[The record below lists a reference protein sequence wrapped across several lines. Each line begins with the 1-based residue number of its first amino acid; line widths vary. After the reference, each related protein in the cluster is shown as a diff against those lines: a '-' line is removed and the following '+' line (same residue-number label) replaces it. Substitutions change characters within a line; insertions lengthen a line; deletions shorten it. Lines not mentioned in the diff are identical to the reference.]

1 MEIDYAVYSL
11 SDRFYEKYPNPPYK
25 ELLKKKERGY
35 ACLLI
40 QSHYGYFICIPYR
53 TEISHKYAYH
63 FRKSSRSQKHRSGLD
78 YTKIAIIKDISYIDR
93 IAIIDQDEFAETR
106 KHIYYI
112 AEKAEQY
119 IEEYKKHISDK
130 LKKSQLAKTQ
140 EDFEKVC
147 LPYGCQK
154 VVLTSGEN
162 GYGIPELQAVLN
174 EAVAA
179 EFTDDEEAE

>member
-63 FRKSSRSQKHRSGLD
+63 FRKSSRSQKHKSGLD
-78 YTKIAIIKDISYIDR
+78 YTKIAIIKD
-93 IAIIDQDEFAETR
+93 
-106 KHIYYI
+106 IYYI

-119 IEEYKKHISDK
+119 IEEYKKHIS
-130 LKKSQLAKTQ
+130 
-140 EDFEKVC
+140 
-147 LPYGCQK
+147 
-154 VVLTSGEN
+154 GEN
-162 GYGIPELQAVLN
+162 TLDKREFRRKYGWSTLKYFHKEL
-174 EAVAA
+174 EIG
-179 EFTDDEEAE
+179 

>member
-63 FRKSSRSQKHRSGLD
+63 FRKSSRSQKHKSGLD
-78 YTKIAIIKDISYIDR
+78 YTKIAIIKDIS
-93 IAIIDQDEFAETR
+93 
-106 KHIYYI
+106 YI

-119 IEEYKKHISDK
+119 IEEYKKHIS
-130 LKKSQLAKTQ
+130 
-140 EDFEKVC
+140 
-147 LPYGCQK
+147 
-154 VVLTSGEN
+154 GEN
-162 GYGIPELQAVLN
+162 TLDKREFRRKYGWSTLKYFHKEL
-174 EAVAA
+174 EIG
-179 EFTDDEEAE
+179 

>member
-1 MEIDYAVYSL
+1 MPYLCGFWRFANAYLVYMYIRRRKLEIDYAVYSL
-11 SDRFYEKYPNPPYK
+11 SDEFYEKYPNPPYK
-25 ELLKKKERGY
+25 ELLKKKERRY

-119 IEEYKKHISDK
+119 IEEYKKHIS
-130 LKKSQLAKTQ
+130 
-140 EDFEKVC
+140 
-147 LPYGCQK
+147 
-154 VVLTSGEN
+154 GEN
-162 GYGIPELQAVLN
+162 TLDKR
-174 EAVAA
+174 
-179 EFTDDEEAE
+179 EFRRK

>member
-63 FRKSSRSQKHRSGLD
+63 FRKSSRSQKHKSGLD

-119 IEEYKKHISDK
+119 IEEYKKHIS
-130 LKKSQLAKTQ
+130 
-140 EDFEKVC
+140 
-147 LPYGCQK
+147 
-154 VVLTSGEN
+154 GEN
-162 GYGIPELQAVLN
+162 TLDKR
-174 EAVAA
+174 
-179 EFTDDEEAE
+179 EFFFTYNAYIYSYMNTYNIKNIIRYIYCVF

>member
-63 FRKSSRSQKHRSGLD
+63 FRNRLVRKN
-78 YTKIAIIKDISYIDR
+78 
-93 IAIIDQDEFAETR
+93 IDQDL
-106 KHIYYI
+106 II
-112 AEKAEQY
+112 L
-119 IEEYKKHISDK
+119 K
-130 LKKSQLAKTQ
+130 LL
-140 EDFEKVC
+140 
-147 LPYGCQK
+147 L
-154 VVLTSGEN
+154 
-162 GYGIPELQAVLN
+162 
-174 EAVAA
+174 
-179 EFTDDEEAE
+179 